1 MGFLSRI
8 LGIDKLK
15 QEIWEERVE
24 LEILKET
31 LHKKYDNLIQF
42 SRISLNT
49 DIAELRL
56 AIRELEKRIEKIEK
70 EMSEKEIVIE
80 GYEPNDSKKDS
91 EEMERIPNHLD

>member
-15 QEIWEERVE
+15 QEIWAEKVE
-24 LEILKET
+24 VEILKET
-31 LHKKYDNLIQF
+31 LHKKYDNLISF

-56 AIRELEKRIEKIEK
+56 AIRELEKRIERVEK

-80 GYEPNDSKKDS
+80 GYEANDSKKDP
-91 EEMERIPNHLD
+91 EEMEKIPNHFD